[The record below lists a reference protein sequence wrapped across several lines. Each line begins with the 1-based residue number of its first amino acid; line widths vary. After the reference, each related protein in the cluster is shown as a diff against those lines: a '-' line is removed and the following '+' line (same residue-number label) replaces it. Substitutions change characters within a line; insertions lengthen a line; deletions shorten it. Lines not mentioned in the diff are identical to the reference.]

1 MGFHIASLKK
11 IAKAILPYTAKAKA
25 SGNEGVCLLQPK
37 QTLFKLTD
45 STLTLLEIKELEQM
59 LEDPHNSE
67 EDTDLIAST
76 LQRFRKNENSFQVQ
90 YAQVV
95 GKSRGCDYS

>member
-1 MGFHIASLKK
+1 MLIVTETSLSNFTDHILAS
-11 IAKAILPYTAKAKA
+11 
-25 SGNEGVCLLQPK
+25 
-37 QTLFKLTD
+37 
-45 STLTLLEIKELEQM
+45 LEIKELEQM
-59 LEDPHNSE
+59 LEDPNNSE

-95 GKSRGCDYS
+95 GKSNGCGCS